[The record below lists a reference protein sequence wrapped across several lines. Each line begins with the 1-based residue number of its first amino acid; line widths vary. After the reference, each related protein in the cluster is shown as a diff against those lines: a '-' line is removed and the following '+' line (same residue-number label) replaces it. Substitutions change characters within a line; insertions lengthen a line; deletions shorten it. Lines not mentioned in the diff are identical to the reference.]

1 MRIAR
6 LAGYLLLNM
15 AVSAA
20 VAVAVLLYWENNR
33 QPVASRAP
41 DAATGESGGA
51 SPVML
56 DGSPRQH
63 GLQLSTEPIIYR
75 VRVGDTMGSIA
86 MQYDLTIEELM
97 AQNGLNDP
105 NALAIDQLLTIP
117 ARQPA
122 QPTER
127 PMATRAPVT
136 VVVTP
141 QPPAAVATSNLPPV
155 ITIRAV
161 SGAGDLAAEQVVI
174 VNVGGAADLAGW
186 ALVQPEGDAYR
197 FPALRLHQTGQISV
211 HTGDGQDTVTDL
223 FWGRDQAV
231 WQTGRVVQLLDADGN
246 IHATFELP

>member
-20 VAVAVLLYWENNR
+20 VAIAVLLYWENNR

-75 VRVGDTMGSIA
+75 VHAGDTMGSIA

-105 NALAIDQLLTIP
+105 NALTIDQLLTIP
-117 ARQPA
+117 ARQPV
-122 QPTER
+122 QLTQR

-136 VVVTP
+136 VVVSP
-141 QPPAAVATSNLPPV
+141 QPPAAVATSSLPPV

-161 SGAGDLAAEQVVI
+161 DGVGDLATEQVVI
-174 VNVGGAADLAGW
+174 VNVGGAVDLANW

-197 FPALRLHQTGQISV
+197 FPVLRLHQT
-211 HTGDGQDTVTDL
+211 
-223 FWGRDQAV
+223 
-231 WQTGRVVQLLDADGN
+231 
-246 IHATFELP
+246 

>member
-41 DAATGESGGA
+41 DAATGESGSA
-51 SPVML
+51 SLVLL
-56 DGSPRQH
+56 DGSPGKS

-161 SGAGDLAAEQVVI
+161 SGAGDLAAEQV
-174 VNVGGAADLAGW
+174 
-186 ALVQPEGDAYR
+186 
-197 FPALRLHQTGQISV
+197 
-211 HTGDGQDTVTDL
+211 
-223 FWGRDQAV
+223 
-231 WQTGRVVQLLDADGN
+231 
-246 IHATFELP
+246 